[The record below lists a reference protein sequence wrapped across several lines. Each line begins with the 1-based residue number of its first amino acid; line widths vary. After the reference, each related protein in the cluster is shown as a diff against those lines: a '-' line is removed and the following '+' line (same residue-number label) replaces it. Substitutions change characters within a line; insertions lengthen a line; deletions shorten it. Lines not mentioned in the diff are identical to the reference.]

1 MDKLVESFFAAKEKQ
16 HLTEGDLFIG
26 SDGKA
31 TREKNAEDREDFS
44 VPDFV
49 KESFGYDEDGN
60 DTAHTEA
67 TDESETDESET
78 TDDDVEKEVD
88 DDLAE
93 DDTCPECG
101 KPGDECTCETVEGV
115 EPPKADG
122 SFDIDT
128 SDSDWLDL
136 NTLRADDV
144 FAKVI
149 DLISVNFN
157 HEAAAEGGTDMNF
170 SVIQVKGVTDKKE
183 IKDIIDLIEGTL
195 NSDNYRI
202 SNYRLN
208 DGNLELKVEY

>member
-1 MDKLVESFFAAKEKQ
+1 MDKLVESFFAANKR

-31 TREKNAEDREDFS
+31 TREKDVEDREDFS

-60 DTAHTEA
+60 DTAHTETEDDNTEA
-67 TDESETDESET
+67 TAN
-78 TDDDVEKEVD
+78 DVEKEVD

-93 DDTCPECG
+93 TDTCPECG
-101 KPGDECTCETVEGV
+101 KSGDECTCETVEAV
-115 EPPKADG
+115 EPPEAG
-122 SFDIDT
+122 PTFNIDT
-128 SDSDWLDL
+128 SDDGWLDF
-136 NTLRADDV
+136 NTLKDDDT

-157 HEAAAEGGTDMNF
+157 HEAAVEGGTDMGF

-183 IKDIIDLIEGTL
+183 IKDIIDLIKGTL
-195 NSDNYRI
+195 DSDGYYLN
-202 SNYRLN
+202 NYRLN

>member
-1 MDKLVESFFAAKEKQ
+1 MDKLVESFFAANKQ
-16 HLTEGDLFIG
+16 RLTEGDLFIG
-26 SDGKA
+26 SNGKA

-60 DTAHTEA
+60 DTAHTETADDNTGA
-67 TDESETDESET
+67 TDNDT
-78 TDDDVEKEVD
+78 EKEVD

-93 DDTCPECG
+93 NDTCPECG
-101 KPGDECTCETVEGV
+101 KSGDECTCETVEAV
-115 EPPKADG
+115 EPPKVG
-122 SFDIDT
+122 PSFNIDT
-128 SDSDWLDL
+128 SDSGWLDL
-136 NTLRADDV
+136 NTLRADDA

-157 HEAAAEGGTDMNF
+157 HEAAVEGGTDMNF
-170 SVIQVKGVTDKKE
+170 SVIQVKDVTDKKE

>member
-1 MDKLVESFFAAKEKQ
+1 MDNKFMESIFAANNKQ

-26 SDGKA
+26 SNGKA
-31 TREKNAEDREDFS
+31 TREKDVEDREDFS

-60 DTAHTEA
+60 DTAHTE
-67 TDESETDESET
+67 TE
-78 TDDDVEKEVD
+78 DDVEKEVD
-88 DDLAE
+88 NDLAGN

-101 KPGDECTCETVEGV
+101 KSGDECTCETVEGV
-115 EPPKADG
+115 EDNTAAVIESPD
-122 SFDIDT
+122 FNIDT
-128 SDSDWLDL
+128 SDDGWLDF
-136 NTLRADDV
+136 NTLKDDDT

-157 HEAAAEGGTDMNF
+157 HEAAVEGGTDMGF

-183 IKDIIDLIEGTL
+183 IKDIIDLIKGTL
-195 NSDNYRI
+195 DSDGYYLN
-202 SNYRLN
+202 NYRLN

>member
-1 MDKLVESFFAAKEKQ
+1 MDKLVESFFAANKQ

-26 SDGKA
+26 SDGKT
-31 TREKNAEDREDFS
+31 TREKDVEDRKDFS
-44 VPDFV
+44 VPEFV
-49 KESFGYDEDGN
+49 KTTFGYDEDGN

-67 TDESETDESET
+67 ADDNTETVDN
-78 TDDDVEKEVD
+78 DAEKEVD

-101 KPGDECTCETVEGV
+101 KPGDECTCETVEAV
-115 EPPKADG
+115 EPSEAGP
-122 SFDIDT
+122 SFNIDT
-128 SDSDWLDL
+128 SDNGWLDL
-136 NTLRADDV
+136 NTLKDDDV

-157 HEAAAEGGTDMNF
+157 HEAAVEGGTDMNF

-183 IKDIIDLIEGTL
+183 IKDIIDLIQGTL
-195 NSDNYRI
+195 ESGSYYL
-202 SNYRLN
+202 SSYRLN